1 VSRKQN
7 NFFRPGNQV
16 RLLEQTIFGNVNVV
30 QQETLP
36 DNININNIL
45 KKLEIAIPDHFVQNL
60 DGIYIGIY
68 PFLLDRE
75 LNAQYKD
82 GVIYVLA
89 DQDDELDV
97 YSDIIHEI
105 AHSVE
110 EAYGPDIYEDG
121 EIEEEFLRKRSRL
134 FDILRAYGYT
144 KGMPQSAFMNPDF
157 DQRFDRYLYTSVG
170 YPILSQLVPDLFVSP
185 YGATSLREYFANAF
199 EHYFANRQYKRVQN
213 ISPSVYKK
221 IEMLLG
227 DN

>member
-1 VSRKQN
+1 
-7 NFFRPGNQV
+7 
-16 RLLEQTIFGNVNVV
+16 
-30 QQETLP
+30 
-36 DNININNIL
+36 
-45 KKLEIAIPDHFVQNL
+45 
-60 DGIYIGIY
+60 
-68 PFLLDRE
+68 

-82 GVIYVLA
+82 GVIYVLSE
-89 DQDDELDV
+89 QDDEADV
-97 YSDIIHEI
+97 YTDIVHEI

-110 EAYGPDIYEDG
+110 ETYGPDIYEDG
-121 EIEEEFLRKRSRL
+121 EMEEEFIRKRARL

-144 KGMPQSAFMNPDF
+144 KEMPESAFMNPDF
-157 DQRFDRYLYTSVG
+157 DQRFDRFLYTTVG
-170 YPILSQLVPDLFVSP
+170 YPVLTQLVPDLFVSP